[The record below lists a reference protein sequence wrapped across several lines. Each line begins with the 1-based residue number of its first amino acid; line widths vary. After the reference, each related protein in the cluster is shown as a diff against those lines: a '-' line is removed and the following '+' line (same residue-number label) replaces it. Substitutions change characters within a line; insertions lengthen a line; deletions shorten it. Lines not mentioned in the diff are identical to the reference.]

1 MGYSATKDALDTLGL
16 LRHTFTDGATGTG
29 LAIGGKTY
37 FYEVGQEQANGR
49 ITDTLYENTTPGFCR
64 AVGSFRIASI
74 GSVVRFP
81 RLTRDQRIV
90 LKIRFEELRRT
101 DPMKLSSYSYG
112 VI

>member
-1 MGYSATKDALDTLGL
+1 MGYSATKDALDMLGL
-16 LRHTFTDGATGTG
+16 LRHTFSDGVTGNG

-74 GSVVRFP
+74 G
-81 RLTRDQRIV
+81 Q
-90 LKIRFEELRRT
+90 ELR
-101 DPMKLSSYSYG
+101 G
-112 VI
+112 F